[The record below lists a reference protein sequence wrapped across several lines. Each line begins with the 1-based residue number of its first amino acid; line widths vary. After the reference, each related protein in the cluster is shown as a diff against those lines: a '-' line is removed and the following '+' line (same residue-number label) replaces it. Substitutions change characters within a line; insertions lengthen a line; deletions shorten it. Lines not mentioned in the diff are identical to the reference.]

1 MHEMGSQVWVASRIS
16 EARRMAENV
25 RREAR
30 ELTDPFVVEA
40 AQQMAADLD
49 AFADR
54 YEAKLGEVSGKT
66 MRLE

>member
-30 ELTDPFVVEA
+30 EQTDPFVVEA

>member
-1 MHEMGSQVWVASRIS
+1 
-16 EARRMAENV
+16 
-25 RREAR
+25 
-30 ELTDPFVVEA
+30 
-40 AQQMAADLD
+40 MAADLD